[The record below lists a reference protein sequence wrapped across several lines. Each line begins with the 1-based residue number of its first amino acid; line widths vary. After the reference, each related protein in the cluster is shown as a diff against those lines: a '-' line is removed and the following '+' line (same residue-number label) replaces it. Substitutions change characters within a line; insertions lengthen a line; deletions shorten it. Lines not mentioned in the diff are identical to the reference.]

1 MRISVT
7 DRCNMRCTY
16 CVPAGGFESIPHP
29 EILTYEEILR
39 IVRISRSLGVCKFRI
54 TGGEPLVRRGI
65 IGLIKEINSIEGVET
80 TFTTNGLLLKEK
92 AGELKEAGV
101 KRLNVSIDSLKA
113 DRFASITKTSALDDV
128 LAGIEASHQLGFNP
142 IKLNFVVIKGI
153 NDDELV
159 DLVELARSRPYH
171 VRFIEFMPVG
181 NNGWGRERFIP
192 SKKIEEM
199 LSRAFKLTPD
209 STDEKGSPAR
219 NYTID
224 GFEGKIGLISPV
236 SRHFCDSCNR
246 IRLTS
251 DGHIKSCLLRKGE
264 IDVKSAMRK
273 GVSDDKLAEL
283 IATAVIMKPS
293 GHLLGEGC
301 FPEKDSPLPMTRIG
315 G

>member
-1 MRISVT
+1 
-7 DRCNMRCTY
+7 MRCTY
-16 CVPAGGFESIPHP
+16 CVPAGGFESVPH
-29 EILTYEEILR
+29 EDILTYEEILR
-39 IVRISRSLGVCKFRI
+39 IVRISSSLGVNKFRI

-80 TFTTNGLLLKEK
+80 TFTTNGLLLGEK
-92 AGELKEAGV
+92 AQELKEAGV
-101 KRLNVSIDSLKA
+101 KRLNVSVDSLKA
-113 DRFASITKTSALDDV
+113 DRFAYITKTSALDDV
-128 LAGIEASHQLGFNP
+128 LAGIEVAHEIGFQP

-159 DLVELARSRPYH
+159 DFVELARSRPYH

-181 NNGWGRERFIP
+181 NNGWGRERYIP
-192 SKKIEEM
+192 SKRIEAM
-199 LSRAFKLTPD
+199 VGKAFNLTPD
-209 STDEKGSPAR
+209 SADEKGSPSR

-224 GFEGKIGLISPV
+224 GFEGKVGFISPV

-264 IDVKSAMRK
+264 VNVMSAIRE
-273 GVSDDKLAEL
+273 GVSDDELAEL
-283 IATAVIMKPS
+283 ISTSVVMKPS
-293 GHLLGEGC
+293 GHLLNDGG
-301 FPEKDSPLPMTRIG
+301 FPEKDSHLPMTRIG